1 MEERMQSDAEIIR
14 KIINRYGHI
23 IDLKKSPQTII
34 DIIRIFAED
43 DGGLPPGGV
52 PPAPPPPGPTSF
64 QAGITNEEILKA
76 VLKLAR
82 DVGKI
87 KAKFKIK

>member
-1 MEERMQSDAEIIR
+1 MQSDAEIIR
-14 KIINRYGHI
+14 KIIKRYGEV
-23 IDLKKSPQTII
+23 IDLKKSPQAII
-34 DIIRIFAED
+34 DIIRTFADD
-43 DGGLPPGGV
+43 DGGSPPGG
-52 PPAPPPPGPTSF
+52 APPGPGPTSF
-64 QAGITNEEILKA
+64 QAGIANEEILKA